1 MARAAWDRFTDSR
14 PATSDSKA
22 ATVGPPS
29 RAYSVGPPATNDDAG
44 TIGVLSGA
52 SGVRGG
58 RPAVTATVDRS
69 SCSKVLSMVGR

>member
-1 MARAAWDRFTDSR
+1 MACAGSGRFTDSR

-29 RAYSVGPPATNDDAG
+29 RAYSVGPPATKDDAG

-69 SCSKVLSMVGR
+69 IRSMVGR